1 MRINNL
7 SDINIYL
14 LQQNL
19 DLKKDFNNPKFKKHE
34 QKEKATKFNDI
45 LKIEQ
50 EKLEYPKRK

>member
-19 DLKKDFNNPKFKKHE
+19 DLKKDFNNQKFTKHE